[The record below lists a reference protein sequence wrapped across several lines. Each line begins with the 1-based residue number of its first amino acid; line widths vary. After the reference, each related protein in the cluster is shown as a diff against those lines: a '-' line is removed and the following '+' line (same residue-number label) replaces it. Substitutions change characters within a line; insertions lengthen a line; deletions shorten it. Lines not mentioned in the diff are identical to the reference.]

1 MFVRPWC
8 SVSLTYWMRF
18 IKGSQVNTGKAT
30 HIEFKSDY
38 YETQWKIVLRF
49 LCKCRLRVQCPHPGP
64 CDWDNNHVRYMIRY
78 TQTSL
83 SPATSFSSSKG
94 NQGSPLSMSWV
105 CPGASYWWLM
115 PWTPHLRG
123 AQEASWSSCLNHLN
137 RLLPHS
143 SSHVYSWGHPPF
155 GGSSYPWI
163 SLFE

>member
-1 MFVRPWC
+1 
-8 SVSLTYWMRF
+8 MRF

-49 LCKCRLRVQCPHPGP
+49 LCKCRLRVQCLHPGP

-123 AQEASWSSCLNHLN
+123 AQEASWSDAWTTSTGFSHT
-137 RLLPHS
+137 PHPIS
-143 SSHVYSWGHPPF
+143 TAEATHNLEEARIHGFHYF
-155 GGSSYPWI
+155 SSYAELLI
-163 SLFE
+163 TG